1 MKLHRSTRTLMQL
14 EYNLNEVQAA
24 VEFGIE
30 MPSSEAI
37 QNLIDV
43 YQYINKNPGKII
55 DKVTVY
61 DEDK

>member
-1 MKLHRSTRTLMQL
+1 
-14 EYNLNEVQAA
+14 
-24 VEFGIE
+24 

-55 DKVTVY
+55 EKVTVY